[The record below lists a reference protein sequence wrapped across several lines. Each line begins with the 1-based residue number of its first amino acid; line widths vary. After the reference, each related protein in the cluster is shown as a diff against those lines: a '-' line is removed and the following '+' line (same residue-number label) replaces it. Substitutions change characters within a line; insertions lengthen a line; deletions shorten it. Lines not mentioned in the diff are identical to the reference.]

1 MLARAGEAHED
12 PAHPPGA
19 PPPLD
24 GAPAPPPAPGG
35 VRHLDAD
42 TSLSRGSWDA
52 ALRAAGS
59 VCAAVDAVVSGAARN
74 AFCPVR
80 PPGHHAGPRGVVTCE
95 RDPDGSHGF
104 CLLNNVAI
112 GAAYAMHVS

>member
-1 MLARAGEAHED
+1 MRC
-12 PAHPPGA
+12 
-19 PPPLD
+19 
-24 GAPAPPPAPGG
+24 
-35 VRHLDAD
+35 
-42 TSLSRGSWDA
+42 SRS
-52 ALRAAGS
+52 R
-59 VCAAVDAVVSGAARN
+59 AAVDAVVQGSARN

-112 GAAYAMHVS
+112 GAAYAMHVSRAARRGGEGRWRGARRGARVRVIARQQRACSYPRTLQPALT